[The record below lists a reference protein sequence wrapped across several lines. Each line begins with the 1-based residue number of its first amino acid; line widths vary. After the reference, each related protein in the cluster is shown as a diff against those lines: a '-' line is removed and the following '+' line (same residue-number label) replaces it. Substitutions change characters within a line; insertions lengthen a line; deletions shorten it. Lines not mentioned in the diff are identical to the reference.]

1 MLTHN
6 VGHIIRDEISMVAA
20 TWGDT
25 TEDEQKKLPTKLFI
39 FYEFDVDDN
48 LMWKWLDDKAK
59 NAYKNR
65 KCTINTI
72 RKENLGKIL
81 EEFEHWLDEWN
92 WLLKHFESNG
102 FTRRSAANKSNRDKK
117 TLHHHTG
124 AWPFI
129 YNAKELKDKGEY
141 LYFIKSY
148 SQAYNSA
155 HNQKAAENEISRLYL
170 ALKLLPAYCITSC
183 F

>member
-1 MLTHN
+1 MLTHD
-6 VGHIIRDEISMVAA
+6 VGHIIRDKISMVAA

-39 FYEFDVDDN
+39 FYEFDVDDK

-59 NAYKNR
+59 NAYKNW

-72 RKENLGKIL
+72 RNENPGKIP
-81 EEFEHWLDEWN
+81 EKFEHRLDEWN
-92 WLLKHFESNG
+92 WLLKHFEHDR
-102 FTRRSAANKSNRDKK
+102 FTRRSVANKSYRDKK

-124 AWPFI
+124 ARPFI
-129 YNAKELKDKGEY
+129 YNAKELKDKGEH

-148 SQAYNSA
+148 SQAYDLA
-155 HNQKAAENEISRLYL
+155 HNQKAAENEVD
-170 ALKLLPAYCITSC
+170 
-183 F
+183 